1 MNANVH
7 EDPRVD
13 LVFEGQVLEG
23 FDADQV
29 KRAIGDFFKLD
40 AMRRERMFLGAPYV
54 VKRDVTRED
63 ASRYVALFAKLGGR
77 LHPRIGTAA
86 AEAAKA
92 AAEPAGGLVRPPV
105 PKPAAAAMPLP
116 AAAAPL
122 ALVPTVGPPAS
133 SLQAGIDASP
143 PVRARARPR
152 DDDSEIP
159 VVDPVVVLDEPPS
172 VFGVGLSGR
181 LSRRVYASAALFG
194 WAAIRWS
201 MLGLAH
207 HPSRGLAALIGLGLL
222 AVALW
227 TLRLTVL
234 RLHDVG
240 LAGWWALVGAVPVVG
255 TIAGLLLAAWPG
267 SRQDNRFGAVPDEG
281 SLFLRYVVV
290 VAVACIGAGFRHGL
304 MWSDGGIGGQPVS
317 AQVMARADTPPAAP
331 SDEELSA
338 VMKSAAARS
347 AFRENYWPARSHK
360 AFAMSEGGAFGWS
373 ANAGTAEAAKTQA
386 LDQCERGRD
395 SYSSECRTLHVDDD
409 WAD

>member
-7 EDPRVD
+7 EHPRVD

-40 AMRRERMFLGAPYV
+40 ATRRERMFLGAPYV
-54 VKRDVTRED
+54 VKRGVTSED

-77 LHPRIGTAA
+77 LHSRVGTAVDA
-86 AEAAKA
+86 PKASAES
-92 AAEPAGGLVRPPV
+92 AGDLVRPAV
-105 PKPAAAAMPLP
+105 PKPPVAAMPVP
-116 AAAAPL
+116 VSAAAAPL
-122 ALVPTVGPPAS
+122 ALVPTEDPPAGAT
-133 SLQAGIDASP
+133 QARTEAAP
-143 PVRARARPR
+143 PARDWARRR
-152 DDDSEIP
+152 DDDSEMP
-159 VVDPVVVLDEPPS
+159 SADPVVVLDEPPS

-207 HPSRGLAALIGLGLL
+207 HPSRGMAALIGLGLL
-222 AVALW
+222 ALALW

-240 LAGWWALVGAVPVVG
+240 LPGWWALVGAVPVVG
-255 TIAGLLLAAWPG
+255 TIASLLLAAWPG
-267 SRQDNRFGAVPDEG
+267 SREDNRFGAVPDEG

-304 MWSDGGIGGQPVS
+304 MWSDGGGGQAV
-317 AQVMARADTPPAAP
+317 AEQVMAQADTPPAAP
-331 SDEELSA
+331 SDEELGA
-338 VMKSAAARS
+338 VMKSAAARRE
-347 AFRENYWPARSHK
+347 FRENYWPAKNHK
-360 AFAMSEGGAFGWS
+360 AFASSEGGAFGWS
-373 ANAGTAEAAKTQA
+373 ANAGSAEAAKTQA
-386 LDQCERGRD
+386 LEQCDRGRD
-395 SYSSECRTLHVDDD
+395 SYSSECRTLHVDGD
-409 WAD
+409 WAE